1 MIIRKAVVTLW
12 WYCCSLLGINRK
24 QAELARGCI
33 YSTAATRIAS
43 GNICK
48 VPRRFVICVA

>member
-1 MIIRKAVVTLW
+1 MVIRKEVVTLW